1 MPTVYLMPDGQ
12 AFAGN
17 IYLVI
22 ALLAGF
28 YFIWKAILLY
38 KNKDVL
44 SAKNLMYTSFIY
56 LPLLQLTLLFDFIA
70 K

>member
-1 MPTVYLMPDGQ
+1 MPDGQ

-17 IYLVI
+17 FYLVI